1 MKAGPAW
8 SSPGDGAGSTGTTSG
23 AGAGLG
29 TGLDTGLDTEAG
41 LGEECGVMKGEVAAA
56 GLVSVL
62 GEAAVAWS
70 VTASSPLNISHSLWK
85 AAAAVSLLRTD
96 PSSSPLSGVSVSAVP
111 PPAPSQ
117 L

>member
-8 SSPGDGAGSTGTTSG
+8 SSPGDGDGSTGTTSG

-70 VTASSPLNISHSLWK
+70 EAWLSVTASNPLTVPPSLWK

-96 PSSSPLSGVSVSAVP
+96 PSPLSGA
-111 PPAPSQ
+111 APTPTSSR

>member
-29 TGLDTGLDTEAG
+29 TGPGTGLGTE
-41 LGEECGVMKGEVAAA
+41 GEDCGVMKALLWGEGAAA
-56 GLVSVL
+56 GLVTVL

-70 VTASSPLNISHSLWK
+70 EAGLSVTASNLFT
-85 AAAAVSLLRTD
+85 VS
-96 PSSSPLSGVSVSAVP
+96 PSSL
-111 PPAPSQ
+111 
-117 L
+117 

>member
-29 TGLDTGLDTEAG
+29 TGPGTGLGTE
-41 LGEECGVMKGEVAAA
+41 GEDCGVMKALLWGEGAAA
-56 GLVSVL
+56 GLVTVL

-70 VTASSPLNISHSLWK
+70 EAGLSVTASNPLTVSP
-85 AAAAVSLLRTD
+85 
-96 PSSSPLSGVSVSAVP
+96 SP
-111 PPAPSQ
+111 
-117 L
+117 

>member
-29 TGLDTGLDTEAG
+29 TGPGTGLGTE
-41 LGEECGVMKGEVAAA
+41 GEDCGVMKALLWGEGAAA
-56 GLVSVL
+56 GLVTVL

-70 VTASSPLNISHSLWK
+70 EAGLSVTASNLFTVSPSL
-85 AAAAVSLLRTD
+85 
-96 PSSSPLSGVSVSAVP
+96 
-111 PPAPSQ
+111 
-117 L
+117 

>member
-29 TGLDTGLDTEAG
+29 TGLGTAAD
-41 LGEECGVMKGEVAAA
+41 LGEECGVMKALLWGEVAAA

-70 VTASSPLNISHSLWK
+70 EAGLSLTAFNPLTVSP
-85 AAAAVSLLRTD
+85 
-96 PSSSPLSGVSVSAVP
+96 SP
-111 PPAPSQ
+111 
-117 L
+117 

>member
-8 SSPGDGAGSTGTTSG
+8 SSPGDSAGSTGTTSG

-29 TGLDTGLDTEAG
+29 TGLDTELGTE
-41 LGEECGVMKGEVAAA
+41 GEDCGVMKALLWGEVAAA

-70 VTASSPLNISHSLWK
+70 EAGLSVTASNLFT
-85 AAAAVSLLRTD
+85 VS
-96 PSSSPLSGVSVSAVP
+96 PSSL
-111 PPAPSQ
+111 
-117 L
+117 

>member
-23 AGAGLG
+23 AGAGAGLG
-29 TGLDTGLDTEAG
+29 TGLDTETD

-70 VTASSPLNISHSLWK
+70 EAGLSVTASNLFT
-85 AAAAVSLLRTD
+85 VS
-96 PSSSPLSGVSVSAVP
+96 PSSL
-111 PPAPSQ
+111 
-117 L
+117 

>member
-29 TGLDTGLDTEAG
+29 TGLGTGLDTGLDTAAG

-70 VTASSPLNISHSLWK
+70 EAGLSVTASNPLTVSP
-85 AAAAVSLLRTD
+85 
-96 PSSSPLSGVSVSAVP
+96 SP
-111 PPAPSQ
+111 
-117 L
+117 

>member
-29 TGLDTGLDTEAG
+29 TGPGTGLGTE
-41 LGEECGVMKGEVAAA
+41 GEECGVMKALLWGEGAAA
-56 GLVSVL
+56 GLVTVL

-70 VTASSPLNISHSLWK
+70 EAGLSVTASNLFT
-85 AAAAVSLLRTD
+85 VS
-96 PSSSPLSGVSVSAVP
+96 PSSL
-111 PPAPSQ
+111 
-117 L
+117 

>member
-29 TGLDTGLDTEAG
+29 TGLGTAAD
-41 LGEECGVMKGEVAAA
+41 LGEECGVMKALLWGEVAAA

-70 VTASSPLNISHSLWK
+70 EAGLSVTASNLFT
-85 AAAAVSLLRTD
+85 VS
-96 PSSSPLSGVSVSAVP
+96 PSSL
-111 PPAPSQ
+111 
-117 L
+117 

>member
-29 TGLDTGLDTEAG
+29 TGLDTEAD
-41 LGEECGVMKGEVAAA
+41 LGEECGVTKALLRGEVAAA
-56 GLVSVL
+56 GLVSVM

-70 VTASSPLNISHSLWK
+70 EARLSVTASNPLTVPPSLWK

-96 PSSSPLSGVSVSAVP
+96 PSPLSGVAP
-111 PPAPSQ
+111 TPASSR

>member
-1 MKAGPAW
+1 
-8 SSPGDGAGSTGTTSG
+8 
-23 AGAGLG
+23 
-29 TGLDTGLDTEAG
+29 
-41 LGEECGVMKGEVAAA
+41 MKGEVAAA

-70 VTASSPLNISHSLWK
+70 EAWLSVTASNPLTVPSSLWK

-96 PSSSPLSGVSVSAVP
+96 PSPLSGA
-111 PPAPSQ
+111 APTPTPTPTSSR

>member
-1 MKAGPAW
+1 MTKALLW
-8 SSPGDGAGSTGTTSG
+8 
-23 AGAGLG
+23 
-29 TGLDTGLDTEAG
+29 
-41 LGEECGVMKGEVAAA
+41 GEVAAA

-70 VTASSPLNISHSLWK
+70 EARLSVTASNPLTVPPSLWK

-96 PSSSPLSGVSVSAVP
+96 PSPLSGVAP
-111 PPAPSQ
+111 TPASSR